1 MAGPMRQ
8 INNPKTRFL
17 TLSSS
22 IRSLTISRTANAQVQ
37 QVTQAPVTSYIPPPP
52 PAAVSSSPSG
62 SSSWVQRS
70 ISSTYFEASG
80 VLWVGLPGQQP
91 PDPNKAKLGKSTLTQ
106 HTSVASMSLMAALTA
121 SFQL

>member
-8 INNPKTRFL
+8 INSPKTRFL
-17 TLSSS
+17 TLYSS
-22 IRSLTISRTANAQVQ
+22 IRGLTSSRPANAQVQ
-37 QVTQAPVTSYIPPPP
+37 QVSQAPATSHITPPP
-52 PAAVSSSPSG
+52 PAAVSRSPSA

-80 VLWVGLPGQQP
+80 VLWVGLTGQQP

-106 HTSVASMSLMAALTA
+106 HTSVATLACHLW
-121 SFQL
+121 QR